1 MATAT
6 TNYGLSKPAVND
18 ATDQDLWGGEINTDL
33 DSLDG
38 LIKTCL
44 NFTPTAATGTITVTI
59 PTAGSTTTGSAKLL
73 YDCDLTSAAFAAN
86 LPAAATATGL
96 HVAFKKTDVSANAL
110 TITPN
115 GSEKID
121 GAATQTLSAQYAYMV
136 LVCDGTGW
144 AIVSQTPPAVV
155 SATGR
160 LLNVQVFTASGTYTP
175 TVGTNSI
182 ITEGIAGGG
191 GGGGTGTS
199 GAGTGGTGGTTSLGS
214 LLSCSGGGGGT
225 PGVTT
230 SNSGIG
236 GAGGAVATATMK
248 LPGSAG
254 SNGQPTYSQSALG
267 GDGGA
272 GLDGA
277 GNGVGGSGSTA
288 GGSAGVNTGGGGG
301 GAGGGGLSTNSA
313 GGGGGGGR
321 GRTFANSITGTY
333 TVTIGAAG
341 TAGVAGTSGA
351 AGGTG
356 GTGQIIVYEYS

>member
-1 MATAT
+1 MATLT

-18 ATDQDLWGGEINTDL
+18 ATDQDLWGGQLNIDL

-59 PTAGSTTTGSAKLL
+59 PTLGSTTTGSAKLL
-73 YDCDLTSAAFAAN
+73 YDCNLTGGAFAAN
-86 LPAAATATGL
+86 LPAAATASGL
-96 HVAFKKTDVSANAL
+96 HMAFKKTDSSANAL

-144 AIVSQTPPAVV
+144 AIISQTPPSVV
-155 SATGR
+155 STGR

-182 ITEGIAGGG
+182 ICEGIAGGG

-199 GAGTGGTGGTTSLGS
+199 GAASGGTGGTTSLGS
-214 LLSCSGGGGGT
+214 LLSCAGGAGGST
-225 PGVTT
+225 GVTGST
-230 SNSGIG
+230 IGTG
-236 GAGGAVATATMK
+236 GAGGAVSTATMK

-254 SNGQPTYSQSALG
+254 ENGEATYSQSGTG
-267 GDGGA
+267 GRGGS
-272 GLDGA
+272 GL
-277 GNGVGGSGSTA
+277 GGSGSGLGGAGNSAGGTA
-288 GGSAGVNTGGGGG
+288 GTNTGAGGGGG
-301 GAGGGGLSTNSA
+301 GAGGISTNS
-313 GGGGGGGR
+313 GGGGGAGGQ
-321 GRTFANSITGTY
+321 GKTYATGITGTY
-333 TVTIGAAG
+333 TVTIGAGG
-341 TAGVAGTSGA
+341 TAGSAGTSGF

-356 GTGQIIVYEYS
+356 GSGQIIVYEYS